1 MVIASDGIWDA
12 LSKNELLNIM
22 MRGDEI
28 DLKKTF
34 HGAIEDE

>member
-1 MVIASDGIWDA
+1 MVIASDGVWDA

-28 DLKKTF
+28 DLNKTF
-34 HGAIEDE
+34 HDVIE